1 MIESL
6 TRNTARNIFYGGSLF
21 FFVAFVALTAHSH
34 YYIVTQSTDHA
45 GLTDSVKMGKHV
57 WEKHSCI
64 NCHSLLGEG
73 AYFAPELGN
82 VWQRFGGLDNP
93 TAARNGIKTYIRIQP
108 TGIPGR
114 RQMPD
119 FGLTDEELDAL
130 VDFFEWTSRIN
141 TQGWPPNLA
150 G

>member
-1 MIESL
+1 MIEGL
-6 TRNTARNIFYGGSLF
+6 TRNAARNVFYGGSLF
-21 FFVAFVALTAHSH
+21 FFVVFVSLTVHSH
-34 YYIVTQSTDHA
+34 YYIVTQSTDSA
-45 GLTDSVKMGKHV
+45 GLNESVRHGKEV

-82 VWQRFGGLDNP
+82 VWQRYGGLNNP
-93 TAARNGIKTYIRIQP
+93 DAARAGIKAYIRIQP
-108 TGIPGR
+108 TGVPGR

-119 FGLTDEELDAL
+119 FGLSDEELDAL
-130 VDFFEWTSRIN
+130 VDFFEWTSRID
-141 TQGWPPNLA
+141 TQGWPPNDA